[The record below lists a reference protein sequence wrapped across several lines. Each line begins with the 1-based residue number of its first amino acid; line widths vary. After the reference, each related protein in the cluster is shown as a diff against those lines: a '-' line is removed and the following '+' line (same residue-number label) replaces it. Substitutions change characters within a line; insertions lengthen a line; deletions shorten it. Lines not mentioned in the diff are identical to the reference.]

1 MTDYIPAFYRY
12 VSSIT
17 ITAAGTGYTSAP
29 TISITGGGGT
39 GATATATVSTSG
51 TVTGITITNKGTG
64 YTSVPTVTITGGG
77 GSDATGTAVLDAAQ
91 GSITEETHKT
101 SWTIEEQ
108 FPSYI
113 KDTHPNF
120 VTFVKKYYEFMD
132 QTGKQSDS
140 VTNFNE
146 TDIDYAQ
153 TNFLEKW
160 RLVLANDFPK
170 NIQAD
175 KAFFYKRAKDL
186 YESKGTKRS
195 IETFFRVLYN
205 ENVEVTYPGK
215 YVLRTSDGIWSKEQ
229 AIKIQ
234 EAEHG
239 GNKEPLTLE
248 GKNVDLR
255 YYETGASSQV
265 TILKTLNASV
275 ARVEKNTYQ
284 TNGLTL
290 QRFELVLKFPDGAV
304 TEADIKGPGAGAA
317 GTVTMSG
324 GAVTGVT
331 LSNDGYQYN
340 AAPVVSFY
348 GDGTGAKGHA
358 LVDGSGNISSVVV
371 TAGGSGYTECKVEF
385 ETDTLRSFVIDD
397 GDTDAEANI
406 YGHLTRVLQTVGAGT
421 YSGSKT
427 DAGFRVDQI
436 YRINESGDDGRGY
449 AVSGYF
455 LEDYTFIG
463 GQNNAYVRVTSIG
476 ANGSA
481 TTGVP
486 LTFTVINPGSNFFEN
501 NATIT
506 LMSPTGESVTV
517 TLTSGYLFEYEGKWK
532 DDRGKI
538 SDVNVIQDNN
548 RYQPYSYIIKSGIEQ
563 TEWGRRIKDTLHP
576 AGMAVFG
583 DLIIRSDIEFNTEIS
598 VTTTGTI
605 FWKFISTDEVTTS
618 EVVVKSF
625 SLVKA
630 NTATATESH
639 AIHFVPAGK
648 TETVLATDMA
658 SDPYVV
664 EGDGGSPNSAYWNDS
679 SDGNDADNYNV
690 GNPAFAWTLGKVVA
704 DSATTSDNFS
714 KVWVISRSFSN
725 SVSTSDS
732 ILFDFPK
739 EFTDSTSSVADSLVL
754 AVSKALTES
763 VTATDAVNSKVV
775 GKNITESNN
784 ATDAITSINTS
795 KALTDTGTA
804 TESVTKALT
813 KPAVADSATA
823 TDTGIGSMQDYVD
836 PTYLSED
843 YVGLGWNFT

>member
-17 ITAAGTGYTSAP
+17 ITAAGSGYTSSP

-39 GATATATVSTSG
+39 GATATASISTSG
-51 TVTGITITNKGTG
+51 TISSITITNKGTG
-64 YTSVPTVTITGGG
+64 YTSVPTVTISGGG
-77 GSDATGTAVLDAAQ
+77 GTGATGAAVLDAAQ
-91 GSITEETHKT
+91 GNITEETHKT
-101 SWTIEEQ
+101 SWTVEEQ

-113 KDTHPNF
+113 KDNHPNF

-140 VTNFNE
+140 IANFNE

-153 TNFLEKW
+153 ESFLEKW
-160 RLVLANDFPK
+160 RLVLARDFPK
-170 NIQAD
+170 NIKAD
-175 KAFFYKRAKDL
+175 KSFFYKRAKDL

-239 GNKEPLTLE
+239 GAKEPLTLE
-248 GKNVDLR
+248 GKNIDLR

-290 QRFELVLKFPDGAV
+290 QRYELVLKFPDGEI
-304 TEADIKGPGAGAA
+304 TESEVHGPGAGAV
-317 GTVTMSG
+317 GTVTVAS
-324 GAVTGVT
+324 GAVTAVT
-331 LSNDGYQYN
+331 VTNGGYQYN
-340 AAPVVSFY
+340 AAPVVKFY
-348 GDGTGAKGHA
+348 GDGTGAVGHA

-371 TAGGSGYTECKVEF
+371 TAGGSGYTTCKVEF
-385 ETDTLRSFVIDD
+385 ETDTLKSFVIDD

-406 YGHLTRVLQTVGAGT
+406 YGHLTRVLQTVGSGT

-427 DAGFRVDQI
+427 DAGFRIDQI

-455 LEDYTFIG
+455 AEDYTFIG

-476 ANGSA
+476 ANGNA

-486 LTFTVINPGSNFFEN
+486 LSFTVINPGSNFFEN

-506 LMSPTGESVTV
+506 LVSPTGESVSV

-605 FWKFISTDEVTTS
+605 FWKFISTTEVTTS

-625 SLVKA
+625 SLVKTDTGTVA
-630 NTATATESH
+630 DVIAKH
-639 AIHFVPAGK
+639 VVPATK
-648 TETVLATDMA
+648 SESVLATDQQ

-664 EGDGGSPNSAYWNDS
+664 LGDGGTPNSAYWNDS

-690 GNPAFAWTLGKVVA
+690 GNPAFEWTLGKNVSENTTVSDSFTRVA
-704 DSATTSDNFS
+704 NFVRSFSDSATTSDT
-714 KVWVISRSFSN
+714 IE
-725 SVSTSDS
+725 
-732 ILFDFPK
+732 LGFPK
-739 EFTDSTSSVADSLVL
+739 EFAHATSGATDSLVL

-763 VTATDAVNSKVV
+763 VTATDAVNSLSV
-775 GKNITESNN
+775 GKNIAESNS
-784 ATDAITSINTS
+784 ATDVITSINTS
-795 KALTDTGTA
+795 KALTDTGT
-804 TESVTKALT
+804 TSESAAKALT
-813 KPAVADSATA
+813 KPAIADTATA
-823 TDTGIGSMQDYVD
+823 TDAGIGSMQDYVD

-843 YVGLGWNFT
+843 YVGQGWNFT

>member
-17 ITAAGTGYTSAP
+17 ITAAGSGYTTAP

-39 GATATATVSTSG
+39 GATATATISTSG

-64 YTSVPTVTITGGG
+64 YTSVPTVTISGGG
-77 GSDATGTAVLDAAQ
+77 GTGATGTAVLDAAQ
-91 GSITEETHKT
+91 GSISEETHKT
-101 SWTIEEQ
+101 SWTVEEQ

-140 VTNFNE
+140 IANFNE

-153 TNFLEKW
+153 EKFLEKW

-170 NIQAD
+170 NIKAD
-175 KAFFYKRAKDL
+175 KSFFYKRAKDL
-186 YESKGTKRS
+186 YESKGTRRS

-215 YVLRTSDGIWSKEQ
+215 YVLRASDGIWSKEQ

-239 GNKEPLTLE
+239 GAKEPLSLE
-248 GKNVDLR
+248 GKNVDIR

-265 TILKTLNASV
+265 TVLKTLNASV

-304 TEADIKGPGAGAA
+304 TEADVHGPGAGAV
-317 GTVTMSG
+317 GTVTLSG

-340 AAPVVSFY
+340 AAPVVNFY

-385 ETDTLRSFVIDD
+385 ETDTLKSFVIDD
-397 GDTDAEANI
+397 GDTDAISNI
-406 YGHLTRVLQTVGAGT
+406 YGYLTRVLQTVGAGT
-421 YSGSKT
+421 YAGSKT

-455 LEDYTFIG
+455 AEDYTFVG

-506 LMSPTGESVTV
+506 LVSPTGESVTV

-548 RYQPYSYIIKSGIEQ
+548 RYQPYSYIIKSGLQQ
-563 TEWGRRIKDTLHP
+563 TEWGRRIKDTIHP

-605 FWKFISTDEVTTS
+605 FWKFISTTEVTTS

-630 NTATATESH
+630 TTATATESH
-639 AIHFVPAGK
+639 AIHFVPGNKEDA
-648 TETVLATDMA
+648 VLATDQE

-664 EGDGGSPNSAYWNDS
+664 QGDGGTPNSAYWNDS

-690 GNPAFAWTLGKVVA
+690 GNPAFSWSLGKNVSETQTASDTFSKVWNIIRSYS
-704 DSATTSDNFS
+704 DSATTSDQ
-714 KVWVISRSFSN
+714 
-725 SVSTSDS
+725 

-739 EFTDSTSSVADSLVL
+739 EFTDSTTSVADSLVL
-754 AVSKALTES
+754 AVSKALADTS
-763 VTATDAVNSKVV
+763 TATDALNSISV
-775 GKNITESNN
+775 GKNITESKS
-784 ATDAITSINTS
+784 ATDVITSINTS
-795 KALTDTGTA
+795 KALTDTGT
-804 TESVTKALT
+804 TSESAAKALT
-813 KPAVADSATA
+813 KPAVADTATA

-843 YVGLGWNFT
+843 YVGQGWNFT